1 MVPLPLRT
9 QVLDPVDRAID
20 MMVNELGFSTQDAKW
35 ALKITDTGEGIDTT
49 AAVQLLHRQRKK
61 NEHNPFGQGD
71 TLLSDFIKCQKSQ
84 ELGWRWA

>member
-1 MVPLPLRT
+1 MMPLPLRP

-35 ALKITDTGEGIDTT
+35 ALKITDTGEGIDAT
-49 AAVQLLHRQRKK
+49 AAVQLLQRQRKK
-61 NEHNPFGQGD
+61 NERNPFNQGD
-71 TLLSDFIKCQKSQ
+71 TLLSDVIKRQRSQ